1 MLGAEPS
8 IDERGQDD
16 ASDPR
21 RLRGGHPRPRS
32 LAIRALRDRSRVV

>member
-1 MLGAEPS
+1 MSGAEPF
-8 IDERGQDD
+8 IDEKRQDD
-16 ASDPR
+16 AFDPR